1 MAWFCYTY
9 TMSIIERPS
18 PEDFSRSPLY
28 YETDP
33 YENDLANYTGEDF
46 AFTQSFIH
54 YVDALRTQQSEPENL
69 TDTMRTRIQKFETE
83 HGTNPDLLVAA
94 DKMREVVGG
103 ICNEATWY
111 LPSETSEAERLMFTE
126 PYTSVEK
133 LKPLGRQIE
142 YFIARTLFEEARDN
156 GKDPLQYFIRKADE
170 EHRLYEQGSNS
181 SYYVDSTN
189 DLRVDI
195 RNEIRE
201 AYERDIPL
209 YEKVYE
215 AFDELR
221 ESSDEKP
228 LEVYLGRDGVY
239 AYHGRRAQAVV
250 RKILENPRER
260 AKLKESGELD
270 ELAPRYAYFVFN
282 RPMDNASYAS
292 IASQELMKEY
302 IDQAG
307 IAHEENPHFFDTGFV
322 GSIPEAIMRLM
333 GFPSSEV
340 DARIHLLS
348 ARNDSRRVH
357 TLVDN
362 SHEIGAIESNQKDEL
377 SADGVTIDRAT
388 GEIEHVAN
396 PTSPATQLHYLVFR
410 EIIFRHFWLKEMA
423 QREVAE
429 PSDPEEGQL
438 RDWLQRNRHLGQS
451 GLNIV
456 E

>member
-1 MAWFCYTY
+1 
-9 TMSIIERPS
+9 MSIIERPS
-18 PEDFSRSPLY
+18 PEDFSQSPLF

-33 YENDLANYTGEDF
+33 YENDPSNYTGEDF
-46 AFTQSFIH
+46 AYTQSFIH
-54 YVDALRTQQSEPENL
+54 YIDALRTQYNEPENL
-69 TDTMRTRIQKFETE
+69 TDTMRARMQKFETE
-83 HGTNPDLLVAA
+83 HGTNHELLNAA

-103 ICNEATWY
+103 ICIEAHSY
-111 LPSETSEAERLMFTE
+111 LPRETSETERLMFTE
-126 PYTSVEK
+126 PFQSVEK
-133 LKPLGRQIE
+133 LKPLGRQLE
-142 YFIARTLFEEARDN
+142 YFIARTLFEEARN
-156 GKDPLQYFIRKADE
+156 YGKDPLEYFIRKADE

-181 SYYVDSTN
+181 SYRLDSTN

-201 AYERDIPL
+201 AYDRDIPL
-209 YEKVYE
+209 YERVYE

-221 ESSDEKP
+221 ESSGEKP

-250 RKILENPRER
+250 RKMLQNPRER

-282 RPMDNASYAS
+282 RPMHRASNSSFAS
-292 IASQELMKEY
+292 KELLKEY

-307 IAHEENPHFFDTGFV
+307 ISHEQNPHFFDTGYE
-322 GSIPEAIMRLM
+322 GSIPEAIMQLM

-340 DARIHLLS
+340 DLRIHLLS
-348 ARNDSRRVH
+348 AGKDSRRVH
-357 TLVDN
+357 TLEEN
-362 SHEIGAIESNQKDEL
+362 SRNISAIESNQKDEH

-396 PTSPATQLHYLVFR
+396 PTGPATQLHYLVFR

-423 QREVAE
+423 LREPDE
-429 PSDPEEGQL
+429 PTNTERGQL
-438 RDWLQRNRHLGQS
+438 RDWLKRNRHRGQS
-451 GLNIV
+451 GLNIG

>member
-1 MAWFCYTY
+1 
-9 TMSIIERPS
+9 MSIIERPS

-33 YENDLANYTGEDF
+33 YEADLANYTGEDF

-54 YVDALRTQQSEPENL
+54 YVDALRTQQEEPASI

-83 HGTNPDLLVAA
+83 HGTNPDLLDAA
-94 DKMREVVGG
+94 DTMREIVGSICTQAGQELIG
-103 ICNEATWY
+103 ITT
-111 LPSETSEAERLMFTE
+111 ETEQAMFAN
-126 PYTSVEK
+126 PYESVEK

-142 YFIARTLFEEARDN
+142 YFIARTLFEEAREQ
-156 GKDPLQYFIRKADE
+156 GKDPLRYYIEKAE
-170 EHRLYEQGSNS
+170 EQHRIYRLGGNASPYS
-181 SYYVDSTN
+181 DSTN
-189 DLRVDI
+189 NLNVDI
-195 RNEIRE
+195 YREILE
-201 AYERDIPL
+201 AYDRDIPL

-250 RKILENPRER
+250 RKMLEDPRER

-270 ELAPRYAYFVFN
+270 DLAPRYAYFVFN
-282 RPMDNASYAS
+282 RPMHHAVYSSNAS
-292 IASQELMKEY
+292 EKLMKHY

-307 IAHEENPHFFDTGFV
+307 IVHEENPHFFDTGYA
-322 GSIPEAIMRLM
+322 GSIPEAIMKLM
-333 GFPSSEV
+333 GFPYSEI
-340 DARIHLLS
+340 DLRIHLLS
-348 ARNDSRRVH
+348 AGKDSRRVH
-357 TLVDN
+357 TLESN
-362 SHEIGAIESNQKDEL
+362 SRAIEGIESNQKDEL

-410 EIIFRHFWLKEMA
+410 EMIFRHFWLKEMA

-429 PSDPEEGQL
+429 PADPEEGQL
-438 RDWLQRNRHLGQS
+438 RDWLQRNRQRGQS